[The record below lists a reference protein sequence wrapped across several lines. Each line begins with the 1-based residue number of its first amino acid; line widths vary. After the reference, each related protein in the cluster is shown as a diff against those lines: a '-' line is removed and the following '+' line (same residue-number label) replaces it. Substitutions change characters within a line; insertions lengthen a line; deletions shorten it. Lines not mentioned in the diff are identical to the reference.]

1 MTWIQLRSS
10 SFVPVAARGLYN
22 YCGTCDC
29 MVAASRFPQHCNLL
43 YTLDIP
49 SLKLKDSR
57 YLHYDPSGRF
67 SDIMSLD
74 Q

>member
-1 MTWIQLRSS
+1 MTWIQYSS
-10 SFVPVAARGLYN
+10 SSLLPVATRGLYN

-49 SLKLKDSR
+49 GLKLKDSKC
-57 YLHYDPSGRF
+57 LN
-67 SDIMSLD
+67 
-74 Q
+74 